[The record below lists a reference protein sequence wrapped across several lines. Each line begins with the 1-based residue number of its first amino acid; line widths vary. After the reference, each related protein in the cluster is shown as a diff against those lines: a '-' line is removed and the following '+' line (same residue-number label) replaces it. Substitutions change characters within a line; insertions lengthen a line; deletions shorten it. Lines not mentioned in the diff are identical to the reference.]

1 MQRFG
6 IRRGVERSKKRSKIT
21 YICGCCEEETT
32 TELEYTKYPYDI
44 SDCMISCD
52 KLENDKWL
60 TIKNPFSGESY
71 RLKGIEESVY
81 AVIMGSQ
88 MFPGYMKNPKL
99 QQGVRKGLDWFRDN
113 NAKAYMVL
121 LD

>member
-1 MQRFG
+1 M
-6 IRRGVERSKKRSKIT
+6 KKSKIK
-21 YICGCCEEETT
+21 YICGCCEKETT

-52 KLENDKWL
+52 KDSNNDFL
-60 TIKNPFSGESY
+60 TIQNPFSGQSY
-71 RLKGIEESVY
+71 KLTGVEESVY

-88 MFPGYMKNPKL
+88 MMPNYMENSKL
-99 QQGVRKGLDWFRDN
+99 QKGVRKGLDWFRAN

>member
-1 MQRFG
+1 
-6 IRRGVERSKKRSKIT
+6 
-21 YICGCCEEETT
+21 
-32 TELEYTKYPYDI
+32 
-44 SDCMISCD
+44 
-52 KLENDKWL
+52 
-60 TIKNPFSGESY
+60 
-71 RLKGIEESVY
+71 
-81 AVIMGSQ
+81 